1 MVTKEY
7 ECIFS
12 LSETYELKR
21 QQHLAD
27 LQRKEDEMRQ
37 TFVIRVKE
45 KEAQLKETEKEVRI
59 NEFSIPKLCNISIDP
74 SLFHY
79 SGFICMSIVLQLH
92 DRFDALKKK
101 HAEEKKKIEDNKTRY
116 ENEMQAFQQR
126 KAQHQAQMS
135 TLGKKGKKWSSLS
148 SVHRLDQFS
157 GNQNTIIVSES
168 LPFRRDNFFFFFTLV
183 HLIII
188 F

>member
-1 MVTKEY
+1 
-7 ECIFS
+7 
-12 LSETYELKR
+12 
-21 QQHLAD
+21 
-27 LQRKEDEMRQ
+27 MRQ

-59 NEFSIPKLCNISIDP
+59 NEFSNYAVSVLTPFW
-74 SLFHY
+74 FHY
-79 SGFICMSIVLQLH
+79 SGFIYMSIVLQLH

-135 TLGKKGKKWSSLS
+135 TLGKKGKK
-148 SVHRLDQFS
+148 
-157 GNQNTIIVSES
+157 
-168 LPFRRDNFFFFFTLV
+168 
-183 HLIII
+183 
-188 F
+188 

>member
-7 ECIFS
+7 DYIFS

-59 NEFSIPKLCNISIDP
+59 NEFSNYAISILTP
-74 SLFHY
+74 LWFHH

-157 GNQNTIIVSES
+157 GNQNTIIMDIVSES
-168 LPFRRDNFFFFFTLV
+168 LPFRRDHFFSFLP
-183 HLIII
+183 LYI
-188 F
+188 

>member
-1 MVTKEY
+1 
-7 ECIFS
+7 
-12 LSETYELKR
+12 
-21 QQHLAD
+21 
-27 LQRKEDEMRQ
+27 
-37 TFVIRVKE
+37 
-45 KEAQLKETEKEVRI
+45 
-59 NEFSIPKLCNISIDP
+59 
-74 SLFHY
+74 
-79 SGFICMSIVLQLH
+79 MSIVLQLH

-157 GNQNTIIVSES
+157 GNQNTIIMDIVSES
-168 LPFRRDNFFFFFTLV
+168 LPFRRDHFFSFLP
-183 HLIII
+183 LYI
-188 F
+188 